1 MEGRPGRGPAGWLGG
16 DARIEGEEEQAG
28 KRALNRPRAEGA
40 GASDRAGGPGL
51 AAPPPLLP
59 GRGPRVRPP
68 VCDVGGT
75 NLMGFCDSGMRGR
88 MCLVNFGGEPSRRDA
103 LWKTIATPGVNW
115 EARTG
120 LLGGGAGAVG
130 RWGAGRGPG
139 STRGGEMETE
149 GTRAGPW

>member
-1 MEGRPGRGPAGWLGG
+1 MPRTEPGGRAWL
-16 DARIEGEEEQAG
+16 
-28 KRALNRPRAEGA
+28 PR
-40 GASDRAGGPGL
+40 
-51 AAPPPLLP
+51 PPLLP
-59 GRGPRVRPP
+59 GRVGRGFRPVAWGLRVRPP

-88 MCLVNFGGEPSRRDA
+88 MCLVNFRGEPSRRDA